1 MVKKKKEKKKRWSFY
16 PLYARMFKC
25 IGIPMKA
32 HCGPKFATHIQT
44 HHSQLNTMP
53 STCTLTHTVHMSCVQ
68 FRFYIRSVRCFIFQL
83 LVRFASFWLFCVY
96 SDYTTHIR
104 LVCAATESQLAFH
117 SHHNIVCTS
126 IARCNY
132 KQNTYDRTY
141 VARECKYSI
150 VNCCI
155 AYITHTILLG
165 RLRIGE
171 ETELA
176 LEFRKF
182 TQKPTVFD

>member
-1 MVKKKKEKKKRWSFY
+1 
-16 PLYARMFKC
+16 MFKC

-44 HHSQLNTMP
+44 HTNRELNTVP
-53 STCTLTHTVHMSCVQ
+53 STCTHTVHMSCVQ

-83 LVRFASFWLFCVY
+83 LVRFTSFLVFCVY

-104 LVCAATESQLAFH
+104 LVCATTVSQLELH

-132 KQNTYDRTY
+132 KQNTYNRTY
-141 VARECKYSI
+141 VARECNHSI
-150 VNCCI
+150 VKCCI
-155 AYITHTILLG
+155 AYITQHIYYNWG
-165 RLRIGE
+165 
-171 ETELA
+171 ELA
-176 LEFRKF
+176 
-182 TQKPTVFD
+182 